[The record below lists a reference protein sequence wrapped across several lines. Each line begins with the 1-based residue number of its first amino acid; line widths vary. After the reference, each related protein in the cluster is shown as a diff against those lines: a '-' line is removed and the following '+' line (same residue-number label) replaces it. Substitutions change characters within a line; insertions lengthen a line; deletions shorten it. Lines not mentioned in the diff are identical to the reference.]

1 MHTGQRVV
9 LREEGS
15 VLPGGRFMGTAAA
28 PVPIIPLD
36 AVRPSTELPLMLLAP
51 NL

>member
-1 MHTGQRVV
+1 MHTGHRVV

-15 VLPGGRFMGTAAA
+15 ELPGGRFRGTAAA
-28 PVPIIPLD
+28 LAPVIPSD

-51 NL
+51 SL